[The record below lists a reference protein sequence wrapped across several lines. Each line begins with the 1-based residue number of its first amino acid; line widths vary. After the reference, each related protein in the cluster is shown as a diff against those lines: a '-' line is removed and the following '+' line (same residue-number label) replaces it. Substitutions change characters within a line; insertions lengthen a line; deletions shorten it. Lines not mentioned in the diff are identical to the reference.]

1 MWTPLTFLVIHRD
14 FNADSTLSIWRRP
27 AGYKRSCAVLEDFID
42 SVGGK
47 RGGARG
53 APPYGARSLDQ
64 GIRRLSLST
73 MSAPSAES
81 RAHRERMRARASV
94 AFV

>member
-1 MWTPLTFLVIHRD
+1 MIHRD
-14 FNADSTLSIWRRP
+14 FNADSTLSIWRRQ

-53 APPYGARSLDQ
+53 APHVARSLDQ

-94 AFV
+94 TFM